1 MSKHN
6 LFVVFIHLGHEL
18 HQLETLEHD
27 AKVKRAI
34 FIQNSTDIREV
45 FEFAH
50 PAQVLQA
57 VNVYASHFYGAM
69 LWNLY
74 GDGAS
79 QVFRSWNTCVK
90 LAWGIPRWSHNY
102 LVEHVLSSGIPSVRQ
117 KILGQY
123 LGFFQKLVS
132 SPSPEISLLAN
143 LVARDAGSVTAKN
156 LSNIENEFELDPWV
170 SSSAQ
175 LREKYTFYRVPEED
189 KWRAPLLVKL
199 LDQKNEMTTMKE
211 NTKTISEVIDSLC
224 CS

>member
-1 MSKHN
+1 
-6 LFVVFIHLGHEL
+6 
-18 HQLETLEHD
+18 
-27 AKVKRAI
+27 
-34 FIQNSTDIREV
+34 
-45 FEFAH
+45 
-50 PAQVLQA
+50 
-57 VNVYASHFYGAM
+57 M
-69 LWNLY
+69 L
-74 GDGAS
+74 D
-79 QVFRSWNTCVK
+79 TPK
-90 LAWGIPRWSHNY
+90 LVIHNY

-211 NTKTISEVIDSLC
+211 NSKTISEVIDSLC